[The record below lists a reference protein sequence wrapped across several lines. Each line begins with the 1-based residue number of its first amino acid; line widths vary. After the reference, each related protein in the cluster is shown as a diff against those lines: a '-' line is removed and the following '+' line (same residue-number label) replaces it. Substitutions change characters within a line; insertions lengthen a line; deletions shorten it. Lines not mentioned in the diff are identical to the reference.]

1 MRAAD
6 RSDDVVTVLRL
17 VSLGRADRGDV
28 NSSISSIVTTVGQA
42 SLRTEGDT
50 FLLVTRDES
59 ALRRLRAGEIVHG
72 VADRFGVV
80 WRAEQRT
87 DDTGVKESGQ

>member
-1 MRAAD
+1 MSATD
-6 RSDDVVTVLRL
+6 RSDEVVTVLRL

-28 NSSISSIVTTVGQA
+28 NSSIVTTVGQA

-59 ALRRLRAGEIVHG
+59 ALRRLRVGDIVHG

-87 DDTGVKESGQ
+87 DDTRVKESGQ

>member
-1 MRAAD
+1 MSAAD

-28 NSSISSIVTTVGQA
+28 NSSIVTTVGQA

-59 ALRRLRAGEIVHG
+59 ALRRLRVGDIVHG

>member
-1 MRAAD
+1 MRP
-6 RSDDVVTVLRL
+6 RHSEDVVTVIRL

-28 NSSISSIVTTVGQA
+28 NSSIVTTVGQA

-59 ALRRLRAGEIVHG
+59 ALRRLRVGDIVHG

>member
-1 MRAAD
+1 MSAAD

-28 NSSISSIVTTVGQA
+28 NSSIVTTVGQA

-59 ALRRLRAGEIVHG
+59 ALRHLRVGDIVHG

-80 WRAEQRT
+80 WRAEQRAEAA
-87 DDTGVKESGQ
+87 GVKESGQ